1 MLEFGYSKKAIGL
14 YLNNVNLGTI
24 KKPSL
29 ITTFLGP
36 CGDSMKLYLRITEN
50 GIIEKAKFTY
60 LGCVGSAVSASAIT
74 TLLKGITIDQAKSI
88 TEEDIIR
95 ELGGLPESK
104 LDCAKLSIRT
114 LQKAIEEY
122 EKLTNRAEQ
131 VPNFFKKYNEGKSE

>member
-1 MLEFGYSKKAIGL
+1 M
-14 YLNNVNLGTI
+14 
-24 KKPSL
+24 
-29 ITTFLGP
+29 
-36 CGDSMKLYLRITEN
+36 C
-50 GIIEKAKFTY
+50 
-60 LGCVGSAVSASAIT
+60 GSAVSASAIT
-74 TLLKGITIDQAKSI
+74 TSEGITIDQAKSI